1 MFILFSGGLVAQDK
15 LYSEKT
21 VVSMWNR
28 YLNDWVT
35 LLERN
40 DTVTFTL
47 TKDHSMLLMYCKG
60 SGMYFKKFV
69 SNTEYLLS
77 RDTTFYRIMSNE
89 VVKDINGN
97 TVYKFNTRSGLQNEE
112 YQINYY
118 KKVNLLHVIFDDNTG
133 KVVRNR
139 FIIKSGSIK

>member
-60 SGMYFKKFV
+60 SGMHFKKFV